1 MLKKAIILLS
11 LGMVGAFV
19 FVFFLDQGET
29 KPLVSYHRPSIQNKT
44 HGDTKA
50 AQKMNSENAYAAIV
64 LIPKSYLP
72 ALERFKRSNMGKLI
86 QILPAKLEWRDGEMT
101 AVMKNHKGN
110 SGIKIEPKK
119 EVSTASDTP
128 AETRP
133 AEKRNKILGAGLL
146 YLLAGINK
154 AKSLN

>member
-29 KPLVSYHRPSIQNKT
+29 KPLVTYHRPSIQNKT

-72 ALERFKRSNMGKLI
+72 ALERFKRM
-86 QILPAKLEWRDGEMT
+86 ARW
-101 AVMKNHKGN
+101 
-110 SGIKIEPKK
+110 
-119 EVSTASDTP
+119 
-128 AETRP
+128 
-133 AEKRNKILGAGLL
+133 
-146 YLLAGINK
+146 
-154 AKSLN
+154 

>member
-29 KPLVSYHRPSIQNKT
+29 KPLVTYHRPSIQNKT

-119 EVSTASDTP
+119 EVSPQPIPLLKRVLLKNEIRSSARAFSTFWRELT
-128 AETRP
+128 
-133 AEKRNKILGAGLL
+133 KRNH
-146 YLLAGINK
+146 
-154 AKSLN
+154 